1 MGSAAVELAENLLS
15 SLNEK
20 KILVMGAGEMG
31 TLVAKSMAR
40 RCLSPVFIA
49 NRTHERAERLA
60 EELNGQAVKF
70 DKLGEELVDSD
81 VVFCSTSAPHYL
93 LTRDNVSKFL
103 GSRQNKNPLLVI
115 DISNPRNVEK
125 EIAEIPNVNLYNID
139 DLHLIAEKN
148 KMERA
153 KSIEDASRIIEEEI
167 VGIENAIKTEAVS
180 NIISDLLSQTEE
192 TRQRELKKALNMLG
206 DLDEREKKIV
216 DNLTSILL
224 KQTFLPLVENLRQA
238 AANGDSELIEAALKL
253 IGENRAA

>member
-1 MGSAAVELAENLLS
+1 ML
-15 SLNEK
+15 
-20 KILVMGAGEMG
+20 
-31 TLVAKSMAR
+31 
-40 RCLSPVFIA
+40 
-49 NRTHERAERLA
+49 
-60 EELNGQAVKF
+60 Q
-70 DKLGEELVDSD
+70 
-81 VVFCSTSAPHYL
+81 
-93 LTRDNVSKFL
+93 
-103 GSRQNKNPLLVI
+103 
-115 DISNPRNVEK
+115 
-125 EIAEIPNVNLYNID
+125 
-139 DLHLIAEKN
+139 
-148 KMERA
+148 
-153 KSIEDASRIIEEEI
+153 RIIEEEI